1 MSLKHVS
8 QNRKRP
14 PLWLQVLIIA
24 ITLTALAVAIFLG
37 NQTHR
42 EARKMA
48 AEQFNQ
54 QQLILARSAAT
65 GIEAYY
71 KELRNALSGLTK
83 LPSIQ
88 QMSPECL
95 RCIQHVYWGF
105 PPRTSIRLLDS
116 KGFLRF
122 IYPFEGWRKTLIG
135 RNYSEEDFFHEA
147 RETGQIA
154 VCGMAINEQGERRL
168 RIAVPVYLTTRT
180 ETVSVGDMTG
190 IISAPI
196 DPDKPES
203 GGFQGVLIG
212 SLDQRIFARDFISTI
227 VSGETGY
234 AYLLSE
240 DGTFVVH
247 QEEEFAGRNAFEVRK
262 KRNPD
267 LSYEA
272 IEQIQRK
279 MMAGEE
285 GVGRYVS
292 GWHRGQRGEIEK
304 LVAYAPVHI
313 NGSIWSV
320 AVCAPVREVERIIET
335 TKCSDQIALWFVIL
349 ILILGGGSFFVVS
362 YRWSRSL
369 EREVVHRTKELKETN
384 RELVRAEEGLEH
396 LNSVLKA
403 IRNVNQLIVVEKGRD
418 RLLQKVCDILIEA
431 RGYEAAWLGFLKDD
445 KPFARVVG
453 SGFGEDV
460 PNFCEHIMGSEPPP
474 CIKNVLD
481 QKDCLLIVDQS
492 GACGDCFF
500 RNACTGKEVAIIRVE
515 HADRLFG
522 VLAVLSVADVVIDE
536 EEKGLLKEVAGD
548 IGIALH
554 NMELEEGR
562 RRAEERLEHLNSV
575 LKAIRNV
582 NQLIVVESDQDRLL
596 RKSCDILLKSRGYD
610 ATWLGLLKD
619 DETFATVVGSG
630 SGENISRF
638 CERVMGGEPPL
649 CIKNALTQKT
659 APVVM
664 EKSRMCEDCFFKN
677 ACAGKE
683 VAIIQVEHAGRLL
696 GVLAVLSAR
705 DVVIDEEEKGLLK
718 EVAWDI
724 AIGLHNTELEKGRL
738 RAEEQI
744 RRYNEELEE
753 LVHER
758 MARIQEL
765 ERQQVE
771 NEKLAAAGRMAA
783 RIAHEINNPLAGIK
797 NSFLLIKD
805 AISEDYPY
813 YEYVGRIEKEIDRIA
828 RIVRQMFDL
837 YRPDREESREFPV
850 DEAIR
855 DVVALL
861 EASRREYK
869 ATLEVDTGDASAL
882 VVMPEALL
890 RQILYNVLQNAIEA
904 SPPGGVVRIAVAL
917 AEDVLTLTISDRGSG
932 IPEEVG
938 HRIFEPFFTTKSGLT
953 TGGLGLGLSVSK
965 NIVESLGGSLDFESA
980 AGQGTVFN
988 ITLPFNRM

>member
-1 MSLKHVS
+1 
-8 QNRKRP
+8 
-14 PLWLQVLIIA
+14 
-24 ITLTALAVAIFLG
+24 
-37 NQTHR
+37 
-42 EARKMA
+42 
-48 AEQFNQ
+48 
-54 QQLILARSAAT
+54 
-65 GIEAYY
+65 
-71 KELRNALSGLTK
+71 
-83 LPSIQ
+83 
-88 QMSPECL
+88 
-95 RCIQHVYWGF
+95 
-105 PPRTSIRLLDS
+105 
-116 KGFLRF
+116 
-122 IYPFEGWRKTLIG
+122 
-135 RNYSEEDFFHEA
+135 
-147 RETGQIA
+147 
-154 VCGMAINEQGERRL
+154 
-168 RIAVPVYLTTRT
+168 
-180 ETVSVGDMTG
+180 
-190 IISAPI
+190 
-196 DPDKPES
+196 
-203 GGFQGVLIG
+203 
-212 SLDQRIFARDFISTI
+212 
-227 VSGETGY
+227 
-234 AYLLSE
+234 
-240 DGTFVVH
+240 
-247 QEEEFAGRNAFEVRK
+247 
-262 KRNPD
+262 
-267 LSYEA
+267 
-272 IEQIQRK
+272 
-279 MMAGEE
+279 
-285 GVGRYVS
+285 
-292 GWHRGQRGEIEK
+292 
-304 LVAYAPVHI
+304 
-313 NGSIWSV
+313 
-320 AVCAPVREVERIIET
+320 
-335 TKCSDQIALWFVIL
+335 
-349 ILILGGGSFFVVS
+349 
-362 YRWSRSL
+362 
-369 EREVVHRTKELKETN
+369 
-384 RELVRAEEGLEH
+384 
-396 LNSVLKA
+396 
-403 IRNVNQLIVVEKGRD
+403 
-418 RLLQKVCDILIEA
+418 
-431 RGYEAAWLGFLKDD
+431 
-445 KPFARVVG
+445 
-453 SGFGEDV
+453 
-460 PNFCEHIMGSEPPP
+460 
-474 CIKNVLD
+474 
-481 QKDCLLIVDQS
+481 
-492 GACGDCFF
+492 
-500 RNACTGKEVAIIRVE
+500 
-515 HADRLFG
+515 
-522 VLAVLSVADVVIDE
+522 
-536 EEKGLLKEVAGD
+536 
-548 IGIALH
+548 
-554 NMELEEGR
+554 
-562 RRAEERLEHLNSV
+562 RAEERLEHLNSV

-917 AEDVLTLTISDRGSG
+917 AEDVLTLTISDQGSG